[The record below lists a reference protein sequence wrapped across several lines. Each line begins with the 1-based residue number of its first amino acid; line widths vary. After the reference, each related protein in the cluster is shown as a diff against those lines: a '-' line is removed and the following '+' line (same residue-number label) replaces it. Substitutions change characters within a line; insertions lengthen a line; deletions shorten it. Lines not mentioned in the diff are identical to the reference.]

1 MIKLMITLFLIGMSA
16 HVQADRNTSD
26 LNQVTPASSNQTEP
40 LNRQIC
46 MLISIIKN
54 RALFRDISPRPDTI
68 KSKLFELDELL
79 HNNQFTVHWEFIPT
93 GENNTFYI
101 RSSKKTFRSSKEGY
115 DYLHPD
121 SVKTEHGTFF
131 FDYYRH
137 MSIKFVK
144 DGHYANLTNEFK
156 WRVVKI
162 SFKTD
167 YYMIWNVHY
176 SEALYN
182 GGNIIPFGWTSYLNS
197 ETDPVLNEAK
207 YYWDIKCT
215 NECIY

>member
-40 LNRQIC
+40 FNRQIC
-46 MLISIIKN
+46 MLISVTQN
-54 RALFRDISPRPDTI
+54 RAFFRDISPQADTI
-68 KSKLFELDELL
+68 RSKLIELDELL

-101 RSSKKTFRSSKEGY
+101 RSSKKTFRSSKQGY

-121 SVKTEHGTFF
+121 TEKTIFLGG
-131 FDYYRH
+131 RRIN
-137 MSIKFVK
+137 IKFVK
-144 DGHYANLTNEFK
+144 DGHYANLKNEFK
-156 WRVVKI
+156 WRVEKI
-162 SFKTD
+162 SFKTV
-167 YYMIWNVHY
+167 YYMVWNVHY
-176 SEALYN
+176 NEALYY
-182 GGNIIPFGWTSYLNS
+182 GGNKYPIGWESDLYS
-197 ETDPVLNEAK
+197 ERDPMLNETK

-215 NECIY
+215 SECIY